1 MLPAVFDFL
10 NGPVRDLVTQIYDA
24 VGYLGVALWVAI
36 ESVIIPIPSELVLP
50 FAGFL
55 VGTGDAVEPLTGQPW
70 SYWLVVLAGTHRC
83 HGRGARRV
91 RDRRVGRPAHHRA
104 LGPLSSASPA
114 ADLDRAE
121 AFFARYGDAAS
132 FFGRMVP
139 VIRSLVSFAA
149 GVARMPLGRFIV
161 FSFLGSLPFTA
172 LLVFAGVQ
180 LGANWESIGARP
192 QALRVRD
199 PRVLVLAC
207 RWPGSGCA
215 SSSRAG
221 PPARAPNRPPPPSVA
236 RRGSHGRSAG
246 RTGSSGC
253 RPGRT
258 GSRQSPRWR
267 PGRVEIDGEIDAPT
281 VRAMPVTPAAADR
294 SSGSTTAIT

>member
-55 VGTGDAVEPLTGQPW
+55 VGTGVAIEPITGQPW
-70 SYWLVVLAGTHRC
+70 SYWPVVLAGTI
-83 HGRGARRV
+83 GATLGALV
-91 RDRRVGRPAHHRA
+91 AYAIGAWGGRPIIERW
-104 LGPLSSASPA
+104 GRFVGISV

-121 AFFARYGDAAS
+121 AFFARHGEAAS

-161 FSFLGSLPFTA
+161 FTFLGSLPFTA

-180 LGANWESIGARP
+180 LGANWESIGGVIKQFEYAII
-192 QALRVRD
+192 A
-199 PRVLVLAC
+199 VLVVLILAWIWLRIIKP
-207 RWPGSGCA
+207 RWA
-215 SSSRAG
+215 
-221 PPARAPNRPPPPSVA
+221 ARA
-236 RRGSHGRSAG
+236 
-246 RTGSSGC
+246 
-253 RPGRT
+253 
-258 GSRQSPRWR
+258 
-267 PGRVEIDGEIDAPT
+267 
-281 VRAMPVTPAAADR
+281 
-294 SSGSTTAIT
+294 ST

>member
-10 NGPVRDLVTQIYDA
+10 NGPVRDLVTQVYDA

-55 VGTGDAVEPLTGQPW
+55 VGTGEAVEPLTGGPW
-70 SYWLVVLAGTHRC
+70 SYWLVVLAGTL
-83 HGRGARRV
+83 GATLGALV
-91 RDRRVGRPAHHRA
+91 AYAIGAWGGRPIVERW
-104 LGPLSSASPA
+104 GRYVGISG

-121 AFFARYGDAAS
+121 SFFARYGEAAS

-149 GVARMPLGRFIV
+149 GVARMPIGRFTA

-180 LGANWESIGARP
+180 LGANWESIGGVIRRFEYAI
-192 QALRVRD
+192 AAVLLI
-199 PRVLVLAC
+199 LVLAWIWL
-207 RWPGSGCA
+207 RIIKPRRSA
-215 SSSRAG
+215 RAG
-221 PPARAPNRPPPPSVA
+221 
-236 RRGSHGRSAG
+236 
-246 RTGSSGC
+246 T
-253 RPGRT
+253 
-258 GSRQSPRWR
+258 
-267 PGRVEIDGEIDAPT
+267 
-281 VRAMPVTPAAADR
+281 
-294 SSGSTTAIT
+294 